1 MTDTNASMQ
10 TKPLGAR
17 RRRRFE
23 LTGAIV
29 ACLTGAVMIVASAA
43 ATSSSNDA
51 QTSLQQ
57 DADALVAGGAP
68 GVVLL
73 SRDGTRTM
81 SITSGLGEISTK
93 TPMRANNRF
102 RVASIAKTYTATVVL
117 QLVGEGK
124 LRLTDSVEH
133 WLPGL
138 VPLGDKISIR
148 QLLNHTSGLADFE
161 YDPTVLAPY
170 LAGDLSHPWAPRKL
184 VQIAVSHPPLFAPG
198 TDESYSSTNY
208 LLAGL
213 IVEARTGHTLGSELN
228 RRIFQPLHLR
238 ATSFPTT
245 ARMPSPRAHGY
256 LVIKKPPATDVTGLY
271 PFPWAAGAIVSN
283 AADTATFYRALLSGR
298 LLSPSLLHA
307 MQTTHAQKHVDIA
320 GQRYGLGLIRYS
332 TPCGTA
338 WGHNGAYP
346 GYYVY
351 DFTSSDGR
359 RQAVIEVNAD
369 PGSVSKT
376 TGVKSIRLLAKAYCT
391 GGSVTSR

>member
-1 MTDTNASMQ
+1 MINTTQHARYRASRQ
-10 TKPLGAR
+10 QDR
-17 RRRRFE
+17 RMAQVGCAILAG
-23 LTGAIV
+23 LTTAVLVV
-29 ACLTGAVMIVASAA
+29 ATAA
-43 ATSSSNDA
+43 ATPNQRHRQA
-51 QTSLQQ
+51 ALQN
-57 DADALVAGGAP
+57 DADALVAAGAP

-73 SRDGTRTM
+73 SRNGDHTV

-93 TPMRANNRF
+93 TPMRASDRF
-102 RVASIAKTYTATVVL
+102 RVASLAKTYTATVVL

-124 LRLTDSVEH
+124 LGLTDSVER

-138 VPLGDKISIR
+138 VPHGDKISIR

-161 YDPTVLAPY
+161 YDPVVLAPY
-170 LAGDLSHPWAPRKL
+170 LAGNLSYPWAPRKL

-245 ARMPSPRAHGY
+245 ARIPSPHAHGY

-271 PFPWAAGAIVSN
+271 PFPWAAGAIISN

-298 LLSPSLLHA
+298 MLSARLLRA
-307 MQTTHAQKHVDIA
+307 MQVTHAQKHFDIP
-320 GQRYGLGLIRYS
+320 GQRYGLGLARYP
-332 TPCGTA
+332 TACGTA

-351 DFTSSDGR
+351 DFTSSDGQ
-359 RQAVIEVNAD
+359 RQAVLEVNAD
-369 PGSVSKT
+369 PTSVPKT
-376 TGVKSIRLLAKAYCT
+376 TLLKSIRLLAKAYCAN
-391 GGSVTSR
+391 

>member
-1 MTDTNASMQ
+1 MTRTTQHSQSNAIGS
-10 TKPLGAR
+10 R
-17 RRRRFE
+17 RRRTIE
-23 LTGAIV
+23 LSGAIL
-29 ACLTGAVMIVASAA
+29 ACLTAAVLAVASAA
-43 ATSSSNDA
+43 ATPGGTHA
-51 QTSLQQ
+51 KTSLQQ
-57 DADALVAGGAP
+57 DANALVAAGAP

-73 SRDGTRTM
+73 TRDGSHT
-81 SITSGLGEISTK
+81 TSVTGGLGEISTN
-93 TPMRANNRF
+93 TPMRAADRF

-124 LRLTDSVEH
+124 LRLTDTVER

-138 VPLGDKISIR
+138 VPGGDAISIR

-170 LAGDLSHPWAPRKL
+170 LAGELSHPWAPRKL

-213 IVEARTGHTLGSELN
+213 IVEARTGNTLGRELS

-245 ARMPSPRAHGY
+245 ARMPSPHAHGY
-256 LVIKKPPATDVTGLY
+256 LIIKKPPATDVTGLY
-271 PFPWAAGAIVSN
+271 PFPWAAGAIISN
-283 AADTATFYRALLSGR
+283 AADTATFYRALLAGR
-298 LLSPSLLHA
+298 LLPPKMLRA
-307 MQTTHAQKHVDIA
+307 MQVTHAQKHFDIP
-320 GQRYGLGLIRYS
+320 GQRYGLGLARYS
-332 TPCGTA
+332 TACGTA

-346 GYYVY
+346 GYYAY
-351 DFTSSDGR
+351 NFTSTDGQ

-369 PGSVSKT
+369 PTSVPKT
-376 TGVKSIRLLAKAYCT
+376 TLLKSISLLAKAYCMAA
-391 GGSVTSR
+391 

>member
-1 MTDTNASMQ
+1 MTRKHQNPGPARS
-10 TKPLGAR
+10 R
-17 RRRRFE
+17 RR
-23 LTGAIV
+23 GANALRGGLL
-29 ACLTGAVMIVASAA
+29 ACIAAAVLAAGAAA
-43 ATSSSNDA
+43 ATPNRNDA
-51 QTSLQQ
+51 QASLQK
-57 DADALVAGGAP
+57 DADALVAAGAP

-73 SRDGTRTM
+73 SRDGKRTI
-81 SITSGLGEISTK
+81 SVTSGLGEIRTK
-93 TPMRANNRF
+93 TPIRADDRI

-124 LRLTDSVEH
+124 LSLNDTVER

-138 VPLGDKISIR
+138 VPHGDKISIR

-161 YDPTVLAPY
+161 YDPVVLAPY

-184 VQIAVSHPPLFAPG
+184 VQIAVAHPPLFAPG

-213 IVEARTGHTLGSELN
+213 IVEARTGHTLGDELN
-228 RRIFQPLHLR
+228 RRIFRPLHLR

-245 ARMPSPRAHGY
+245 ARMPGPHAHGY
-256 LVIKKPPATDVTGLY
+256 LVIKKPPGSDVTGLY
-271 PFPWAAGAIVSN
+271 PFPWAAGAIVSD

-298 LLSPSLLHA
+298 LLSPRLLHA
-307 MQTTHAQKHVDIA
+307 MQTTHAQKHIDIS

-332 TPCGTA
+332 TACGTA

-346 GYYVY
+346 GYYTY
-351 DFTSSDGR
+351 DFTSGDGQ

-369 PGSVSKT
+369 PGSVAKSV
-376 TGVKSIRLLAKAYCT
+376 GLKSIRLLAKAYCA
-391 GGSVTSR
+391 GA

>member
-1 MTDTNASMQ
+1 MISTAQ
-10 TKPLGAR
+10 HAQAKPPGSR
-17 RRRRFE
+17 RRSIVWLAGALLAG
-23 LTGAIV
+23 LTVAILV
-29 ACLTGAVMIVASAA
+29 AASAEATPNGTRTQA
-43 ATSSSNDA
+43 A
-51 QTSLQQ
+51 LQE
-57 DADALVAGGAP
+57 DADALVAAGAP

-73 SRDGTRTM
+73 TRSGDQTL

-93 TPMRANNRF
+93 TPMRADDRF
-102 RVASIAKTYTATVVL
+102 RVASIAKSYTATVVL

-124 LRLTDSVEH
+124 LRLSDTVEH

-138 VPLGDKISIR
+138 VPGGDKVSIR

-238 ATSFPTT
+238 ATSFPMT
-245 ARMPSPRAHGY
+245 ARMPSPHAHGY
-256 LVIKKPPATDVTGLY
+256 LVIKTPPATDVTGLY
-271 PFPWAAGAIVSN
+271 PFPWAAGAIISD

-298 LLSPSLLHA
+298 LLSPTQLRA
-307 MQTTHAQKHVDIA
+307 MQTTHAQKHFDIP
-320 GQRYGLGLIRYS
+320 GQRYGLGLARYS
-332 TPCGTA
+332 TACGTA

-346 GYYVY
+346 GYYAY
-351 DFTSSDGR
+351 NFTSSDGQ

-369 PGSVSKT
+369 PTSVSKAT
-376 TGVKSIRLLAKAYCT
+376 LLNSIRLLARAYCA
-391 GGSVTSR
+391 GA

>member
-1 MTDTNASMQ
+1 MNSNALRGI
-10 TKPLGAR
+10 TVL
-17 RRRRFE
+17 
-23 LTGAIV
+23 
-29 ACLTGAVMIVASAA
+29 ACLAAALLVGGASAA
-43 ATSSSNDA
+43 TPGGGHAATA
-51 QTSLQQ
+51 LQKG
-57 DADALVAGGAP
+57 ADALVAHGAP

-73 SRDGTRTM
+73 TRNGRHT
-81 SITSGLGEISTK
+81 ITVTSGLSEIGTA
-93 TPMRANNRF
+93 TPMRADDRF

-124 LRLTDSVEH
+124 VRLDDTVER

-138 VPLGDKISIR
+138 VPHGDAVSIR

-170 LAGDLSHPWAPRKL
+170 LGGDLSHAWAPREL

-228 RRIFQPLHLR
+228 RRIFRPLHLH

-245 ARMPSPRAHGY
+245 ARMPSPHAHGY
-256 LVIKKPPATDVTGLY
+256 LVIDKPPATDVTGLY

-298 LLSPSLLHA
+298 LLSPRLLHA
-307 MQTTHAQKHVDIA
+307 MEMTHAQKHVDVA
-320 GQRYGLGLIRYS
+320 GQRYGLGLQKYP
-332 TPCGTA
+332 TPCGTG
-338 WGHNGAYP
+338 WGHAGAYP
-346 GYYVY
+346 GYYAY
-351 DFTSSDGR
+351 NLTSTDGR
-359 RQAVIEVNAD
+359 RQAVLEVNAD
-369 PGSVSKT
+369 PTSVPKAT
-376 TGVKSIRLLAKAYCT
+376 LLESIRLLAKAYCSASLRSGT
-391 GGSVTSR
+391 P

>member
-1 MTDTNASMQ
+1 MTSITTTPRGSRQ
-10 TKPLGAR
+10 RRTIELG
-17 RRRRFE
+17 
-23 LTGAIV
+23 GAIL
-29 ACLTGAVMIVASAA
+29 ACLTTAVLVVATAA
-43 ATSSSNDA
+43 ATPSRTGA
-51 QTSLQQ
+51 QASLQK
-57 DADALVAGGAP
+57 DADALVAAGAP

-73 SRDGTRTM
+73 SRDGNRTI
-81 SITSGLGEISTK
+81 SIASGLGEVSAK
-93 TPMRANNRF
+93 TPMRTVDRF
-102 RVASIAKTYTATVVL
+102 RVASLAKTYTATVVL

-124 LRLTDSVEH
+124 LRLSDSVER

-138 VPLGDKISIR
+138 VPHGDAVSIR

-161 YDPTVLAPY
+161 YDPVVLAPY
-170 LAGDLSHPWAPRKL
+170 LAGDLAHRWAPRRL

-213 IVEARTGHTLGSELN
+213 IVEARTGHTLGSELI

-245 ARMPSPRAHGY
+245 ARMPSPHAHGY
-256 LVIKKPPATDVTGLY
+256 LVIGKPPATDVTGLY
-271 PFPWAAGAIVSN
+271 PFPWAAGAIISN
-283 AADTATFYRALLSGR
+283 AADTATFYRGLLSGR
-298 LLSPSLLHA
+298 LLSPRLLRA
-307 MQTTHAQKHVDIA
+307 MQTTHAQKHVDIS

-332 TPCGTA
+332 TACGIA

-359 RQAVIEVNAD
+359 KQAVIEVNAD
-369 PGSVSKT
+369 PGSVSQA
-376 TGVKSIRLLAKAYCT
+376 TGLKSIHLLLKAYCA
-391 GGSVTSR
+391 GA

>member
-1 MTDTNASMQ
+1 MTSTTCYSQ
-10 TKPLGAR
+10 SRPIGSR
-17 RRRRFE
+17 RRRTIE
-23 LTGAIV
+23 LTGAIL
-29 ACLTGAVMIVASAA
+29 ACLTAGVIVVASAA
-43 ATSSSNDA
+43 ATSSPNRA
-51 QTSLQQ
+51 QTSPQQ
-57 DADALVAGGAP
+57 DADALVAAGAP

-73 SRDGTRTM
+73 SRNGNHTA
-81 SITSGLGEISTK
+81 SVTSGFGEISTK
-93 TPMRANNRF
+93 TPIRANDRF
-102 RVASIAKTYTATVVL
+102 RVASLTKTYTATVVL

-124 LRLTDSVEH
+124 LSLTDSVER

-138 VPLGDKISIR
+138 VPHGDQISIR

-213 IVEARTGHTLGSELN
+213 IVEARTGHTLGRELN
-228 RRIFQPLHLR
+228 RRIFQPLHLG

-245 ARMPSPRAHGY
+245 ARIANPHAHGY

-271 PFPWAAGAIVSN
+271 PFPWAAGAIISD
-283 AADTATFYRALLSGR
+283 APDTATFYRALLSGR
-298 LLSPSLLHA
+298 LLSPALLQA
-307 MQTTHAQKHVDIA
+307 MQTTHAQKHFDIP
-320 GQRYGLGLIRYS
+320 GQRYGLGLARYS
-332 TPCGTA
+332 TACGTA

-351 DFTSSDGR
+351 DFTSGDGR

-369 PGSVSKT
+369 PTSVSKAT
-376 TGVKSIRLLAKAYCT
+376 LLKSIRLLAKAYCT
-391 GGSVTSR
+391 RA

>member
-1 MTDTNASMQ
+1 MIHRLFYVAGAALICMGLATAVGLGATTRTDTTS
-10 TKPLGAR
+10 
-17 RRRRFE
+17 
-23 LTGAIV
+23 
-29 ACLTGAVMIVASAA
+29 SAA
-43 ATSSSNDA
+43 KTAT
-51 QTSLQQ
+51 LQH
-57 DADALVAGGAP
+57 DVDALVAQGAP
-68 GVVLL
+68 GVVLY
-73 SRDGTRTM
+73 TRNGSKTV
-81 SITSGLGEISTK
+81 GLTGGFGEVESQ
-93 TPMRANNRF
+93 TPMRVDDRF
-102 RVASIAKTYTATVVL
+102 RVASLAKTYTATVVL

-124 LRLTDSVEH
+124 LRLSDTVER

-138 VPLGDKISIR
+138 VPGGDAISIR

-161 YDPTVLAPY
+161 YDPVVLAPY
-170 LAGDLSHPWAPRKL
+170 FAGDLGHPWAPRKL

-213 IVEARTGHTLGSELN
+213 IVEARTGNTLGSELN
-228 RRIFQPLHLR
+228 RRIFQPLQLS

-245 ARMPSPRAHGY
+245 ARIASPHAHGY

-298 LLSPSLLHA
+298 LLSPKLLHA
-307 MQTTHAQKHVDIA
+307 MQTTHPQKHIDIP

-332 TPCGTA
+332 TSCGTA

-351 DFTSSDGR
+351 DFTSSDGQ

-369 PGSVSKT
+369 PTTVSKT
-376 TGVKSIRLLAKAYCT
+376 AGQKSIRLLAKAYCT
-391 GGSVTSR
+391 GA

>member
-1 MTDTNASMQ
+1 MTRTTPHPQS
-10 TKPLGAR
+10 KPPRSQR
-17 RRRRFE
+17 RRTIE
-23 LTGAIV
+23 LTGAIL
-29 ACLTGAVMIVASAA
+29 ACLTAAVLVVAAAA
-43 ATSSSNDA
+43 ATPSGTQA
-51 QTSLQQ
+51 KTSLQQ
-57 DADALVAGGAP
+57 DANALVAAGAP

-73 SRDGTRTM
+73 TRHGSRTV
-81 SITSGLGEISTK
+81 SVTSGLGEIGTK
-93 TPMRANNRF
+93 TPMRANDRF
-102 RVASIAKTYTATVVL
+102 RVASIAKSYTATVVL

-124 LRLTDSVEH
+124 LRLSDSVER

-138 VPLGDKISIR
+138 VPGGGAISIR

-170 LAGDLSHPWAPRKL
+170 LAGDLSHAWAPRKL

-238 ATSFPTT
+238 ATSFPMT
-245 ARMPSPRAHGY
+245 ARMPSPHAHGY

-271 PFPWAAGAIVSN
+271 PFPWAAGAIISN

-298 LLSPSLLHA
+298 LLSPRLLLA
-307 MQTTHAQKHVDIA
+307 MQTTHAQKRIDIP

-332 TPCGTA
+332 TACGTA

-351 DFTSSDGR
+351 DFTSSDGQ

-369 PGSVSKT
+369 PGSVSKS
-376 TGVKSIRLLAKAYCT
+376 TGLKSIRLIAKAYCA
-391 GGSVTSR
+391 GA

>member
-1 MTDTNASMQ
+1 MTSTTQKSRPARS
-10 TKPLGAR
+10 R
-17 RRRRFE
+17 RRRTTALSGGILAG
-23 LTGAIV
+23 LTAAVLVV
-29 ACLTGAVMIVASAA
+29 AAA
-43 ATSSSNDA
+43 ATPSRTDA
-51 QTSLQQ
+51 QASLQK
-57 DADALVAGGAP
+57 DADALVAAGAP

-73 SRDGTRTM
+73 SRDGRRTI
-81 SITSGLGEISTK
+81 SITSGLGEISTR
-93 TPMRANNRF
+93 TPIRADDRI
-102 RVASIAKTYTATVVL
+102 RVASVAKTYTATVVL

-124 LRLTDSVEH
+124 LRLTDTVDR

-138 VPLGDKISIR
+138 VPHGDKISIR

-161 YDPTVLAPY
+161 YDPVVLAPY

-213 IVEARTGHTLGSELN
+213 IVEARTGHTLGNELN

-245 ARMPSPRAHGY
+245 ARMPSPHAHGY

-298 LLSPSLLHA
+298 LLSRRLLHA
-307 MQTTHAQKHVDIA
+307 MQTTHAQKHIDIA

-332 TPCGTA
+332 TACGTA

-351 DFTSSDGR
+351 DFTSSDGQ

-376 TGVKSIRLLAKAYCT
+376 TGLKSIRLLAKAYCT
-391 GGSVTSR
+391 GA

>member
-1 MTDTNASMQ
+1 MTITTSHPKANLRRS
-10 TKPLGAR
+10 R
-17 RRRRFE
+17 RRRRID
-23 LTGAIV
+23 LTGAT
-29 ACLTGAVMIVASAA
+29 LTGLTAAVLVATTAA
-43 ATSSSNDA
+43 ATPDRTHA
-51 QTSLQQ
+51 RTALQQ
-57 DADALVAGGAP
+57 DANALVAAGAP

-73 SRDGTRTM
+73 TRSGNHTM

-93 TPMRANNRF
+93 TPMRAADRF
-102 RVASIAKTYTATVVL
+102 RVASIAKSYTATVVL

-124 LRLTDSVEH
+124 LRLGDTVER

-138 VPLGDKISIR
+138 VPHGDGISIR

-184 VQIAVSHPPLFAPG
+184 VQIAVSHPPLFGPG

-238 ATSFPTT
+238 ATSFPMT
-245 ARMPSPRAHGY
+245 ARMPSPHAHGY

-271 PFPWAAGAIVSN
+271 PFPWAAGAIISN

-298 LLSPSLLHA
+298 LLSARMLRA
-307 MQTTHAQKHVDIA
+307 MQTTHAQKHFDIP
-320 GQRYGLGLIRYS
+320 GQRYGLGLARYS
-332 TPCGTA
+332 TACGTA

-346 GYYVY
+346 GYYAY
-351 DFTSSDGR
+351 NFTSTNGQ
-359 RQAVIEVNAD
+359 RQAVLEVNAD
-369 PGSVSKT
+369 PTSVPKAT
-376 TGVKSIRLLAKAYCT
+376 LLKSIRLLEKAYCAAA
-391 GGSVTSR
+391 